1 VTIEPKSEEKDDSI
15 KPKLLTSASES
26 KLQVVTSGSKVTT
39 TLHTVLRKVERT
51 PSAKEDKKK
60 YTRRRYT
67 DTRHQTVNFP
77 DVEALENAS
86 VTSSLTSDSNRA
98 SQKWKRREL
107 IASDPKEH
115 ETFV

>member
-1 VTIEPKSEEKDDSI
+1 MEPRADEREDLSRNRVLKSG
-15 KPKLLTSASES
+15 SES
-26 KLQVVTSGSKVTT
+26 KLQVVTTGTKVTT
-39 TLHTVLRKVERT
+39 TLHTVLHKVERT
-51 PSAKEDKKK
+51 PTVPEDKKK
-60 YTRRRYT
+60 YVRRRYT
-67 DTRHQTVNFP
+67 DSRHPTVNFP

-86 VTSSLTSDSNRA
+86 LNASLPSAADSNRA